1 MKKAIWTIVILLL
14 LGAAGYAAYYF
25 YGTEIVALA
34 KQYLGIEEPITTP
47 ETPPVITVEPQKP
60 KVPTPV
66 VKDTLKPQVMENN
79 NNLMT
84 NELVYF
90 EGEEE
95 QDGLTDEDEMLLG
108 KWQSLENEQW
118 FRVYTDE
125 EAEDGYYW
133 GYEWDE
139 AEDVTEA
146 DLQKY
151 GNGWFMWKKRGSKVL
166 ELATADNKRQL
177 IPRPYTITKLF
188 YTEMVYKE
196 ANSGKKRSFQKAND

>member
-1 MKKAIWTIVILLL
+1 MKKAIWTIVILLF

-25 YGTEIVALA
+25 YGNEIVALA
-34 KQYLGIEEPITTP
+34 KQYLGIEEPIDEP
-47 ETPPVITVEPQKP
+47 ETPPVITIEPKKP
-60 KVPTPV
+60 QTPKP
-66 VKDTLKPQVMENN
+66 VKIDTIEPQVMEKKDDM
-79 NNLMT
+79 MT

-90 EGEEE
+90 AGEEE

-125 EAEDGYYW
+125 EAKDGYYW

-166 ELATADNKRQL
+166 ELATADNKGQL

>member
-25 YGTEIVALA
+25 YGNEIVALA
-34 KQYLGIEEPITTP
+34 KQYLGIEEPIEEP
-47 ETPPVITVEPQKP
+47 ETPPVITIEPKKP
-60 KVPTPV
+60 ETPKP
-66 VKDTLKPQVMENN
+66 VKTDTIEPQVMEKKDDM
-79 NNLMT
+79 MT

-90 EGEEE
+90 AGEEE
-95 QDGLTDEDEMLLG
+95 QDGLTDQDEMLLG

-166 ELATADNKRQL
+166 ELATADNKGQL

>member
-25 YGTEIVALA
+25 YGNEIVALA
-34 KQYLGIEEPITTP
+34 KQYMGIKEPIEEP
-47 ETPPVITVEPQKP
+47 ETPPVITIEPKKP
-60 KVPTPV
+60 QTPKP
-66 VKDTLKPQVMENN
+66 VKIDTIEPQVMEKKDDM
-79 NNLMT
+79 MT

-90 EGEEE
+90 AGEEE

-139 AEDVTEA
+139 SEDVTEA

-166 ELATADNKRQL
+166 ELATADNKGQL

>member
-1 MKKAIWTIVILLL
+1 MKKAIWTIVILLF

-25 YGTEIVALA
+25 YGAEIVALA
-34 KQYLGIEEPITTP
+34 KQYLGIEEPIDEP
-47 ETPPVITVEPQKP
+47 ETPPVITIEPKKP
-60 KVPTPV
+60 QTPKP
-66 VKDTLKPQVMENN
+66 VKIDTIEPQVMEKKDDM
-79 NNLMT
+79 MT

-90 EGEEE
+90 AGEEE

-166 ELATADNKRQL
+166 ELATADNKGQL

>member
-25 YGTEIVALA
+25 YGNEIVALA
-34 KQYLGIEEPITTP
+34 KQYMGIEEPIKEP
-47 ETPPVITVEPQKP
+47 ETPPVITIEPKKP
-60 KVPTPV
+60 QTPKP
-66 VKDTLKPQVMENN
+66 VKIDTIEPQVMEKKDDM
-79 NNLMT
+79 MT

-90 EGEEE
+90 AGEEE

-166 ELATADNKRQL
+166 ELATADNKGQL

>member
-25 YGTEIVALA
+25 YGNEIVALA
-34 KQYLGIEEPITTP
+34 KQYMGIKEPIEEP
-47 ETPPVITVEPQKP
+47 ETPPVITIEPKKP
-60 KVPTPV
+60 QTPKP
-66 VKDTLKPQVMENN
+66 VKIDTIEPQVMEKKDDM
-79 NNLMT
+79 MT

-90 EGEEE
+90 AGEEE

-166 ELATADNKRQL
+166 ELATADNKGQL